1 MKNVIHVLKTNENN
15 ARTKLLLGLGITA
28 VATAAGVVLV
38 KYAADQRNVI
48 LVLEEAADILTD
60 TSPTE

>member
-1 MKNVIHVLKTNENN
+1 MKNVLHVLKTNENN

-28 VATAAGVVLV
+28 AATVAGVVLV